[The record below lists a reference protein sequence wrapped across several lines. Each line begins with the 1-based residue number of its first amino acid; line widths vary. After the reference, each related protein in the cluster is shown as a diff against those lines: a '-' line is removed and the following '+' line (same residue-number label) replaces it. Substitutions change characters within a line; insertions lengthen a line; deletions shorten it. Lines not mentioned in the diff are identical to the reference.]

1 MEILHTLKQQG
12 YTIIISEHRI
22 HYLKDI
28 ADRAVLI
35 EYGQITRELDA
46 SAFRS
51 LSNEEANRMGLRST
65 DLLSIRPPVTQKKPE
80 RRNKFVW
87 KIYPT
92 AIPEKVRRWQM

>member
-1 MEILHTLKQQG
+1 MNCPSGEKQSIAIASVYALAPKILVLDEPSANLDAAATEHLMEILHTLKQQG

-51 LSNEEANRMGLRST
+51 LSNEEATEWG
-65 DLLSIRPPVTQKKPE
+65 
-80 RRNKFVW
+80 
-87 KIYPT
+87 
-92 AIPEKVRRWQM
+92 